1 MEEVDFLEEE
11 DEDQVVEVI
20 GGEVIEVDEDIKD
33 NYKNTLWK

>member
-1 MEEVDFLEEE
+1 VEEVDFLEEE

>member
-1 MEEVDFLEEE
+1 VEEVDFLEEE

-33 NYKNTLWK
+33 NYKNTL